1 MATMNHCIH
10 VRVNEE
16 LNKALVEEFEKV
28 KSKEVRNLSEYVRSI
43 LENHIKENG
52 VLNENS

>member
-1 MATMNHCIH
+1 MATMKHCIH
-10 VRVNEE
+10 IRINEE